1 MSIADKLAQIAENE
15 RRVYETGYERGKVVG
30 GGGEEAYMAGKK
42 YECDKF
48 WDAYQQNGTR
58 TNYANTFYNLGWND
72 ASYNPK
78 YPITASGNAYA
89 AFAYS
94 KFTDTKVDI
103 DISKATGVDAL
114 FRSCTLLKTIR
125 NLIASE
131 DTPFA
136 NTSFF
141 QCYALEDITVTGTI
155 GQSVWLE
162 GSTLLSKASIKNII
176 GCLSDTAT
184 EKTLT
189 LSEAAVKN
197 AYGMEEIN
205 ILMPPYNP
213 YLEDGKT
220 YECQNASG
228 NVGRELS
235 FTYHSDGSLTLTKV
249 GDPDPYDNGRFG
261 DWMFP
266 VAKSLPLP
274 KGTYAC
280 DGHFFIDLSNG
291 EYIDTY
297 EPFTIE
303 EDGLTADIYF
313 VEVIYISDETLYP
326 NLRIMANEWD
336 ALEASKPNWTI
347 TLI

>member
-42 YECDKF
+42 YEYDKF
-48 WDAYQQNGTR
+48 WDVYQKKGNR
-58 TNYANTFYNLGWND
+58 TNYAFSFYNLGWNND
-72 ASYNPK
+72 TYNPK
-78 YPITASGNAYA
+78 YPINASGNTNSV
-89 AFAYS
+89 FGYS
-94 KFTDTKVDI
+94 QFTDTKVDI
-103 DISKATGVDAL
+103 DISKATSVESI
-114 FRSCTLLKTIR
+114 FSNCIYLKKIK
-125 NLIASE
+125 NLKVSK
-131 DTPFA
+131 DTPFK
-136 NTSFF
+136 NTSFIK
-141 QCYALEDITVTGTI
+141 CYDLEDITVTGTI
-155 GQSVWLE
+155 GQSIWF
-162 GSTLLSKASIKNII
+162 GDSTLLSKKSIKNII

-189 LSEAAVKN
+189 LSETAVKN

-213 YLEDGKT
+213 YLEDGKI
-220 YECQNASG
+220 YECQNISS
-228 NVGRELS
+228 NVGLELS

-249 GDPDPYDNGRFG
+249 GDPYDDGRFG

-266 VAKSLPLP
+266 LTKSLPLP

-280 DGHFFIDLSNG
+280 SGQFFIDLSNG

-303 EDGLTADIYF
+303 EDGLTADIYL
-313 VEVIYISDETLYP
+313 VAAIHISDETLYP
-326 NLRIMANEWD
+326 RIMVNEWD